1 MNAASRN
8 TGTQRHGQRG
18 RTPFHSSS
26 APIRPRALANHRVH
40 CANIFETERPN
51 PLLSRGKT
59 IAELTFGSDA
69 ETRQRVLEDCQ
80 RLDASRATAGV
91 VISPIDGGKR
101 EDR

>member
-1 MNAASRN
+1 
-8 TGTQRHGQRG
+8 
-18 RTPFHSSS
+18 
-26 APIRPRALANHRVH
+26 
-40 CANIFETERPN
+40 
-51 PLLSRGKT
+51 LLSRGKT

-80 RLDASRATAGV
+80 RLDASRATAGI